1 MVGME
6 PLRSALVHWGPVCW
20 QNVTDVTTT
29 PSVLGLH
36 VVDLTSETFDA
47 GRWIVFSILEQ
58 ETGHWSEEDQQ
69 FVIAPPDASWHNPS
83 VATETS
89 P

>member
-6 PLRSALVHWGPVCW
+6 PLRSALVHWGPVFW

-58 ETGHWSEEDQQ
+58 ETGALERRGSTVRD
-69 FVIAPPDASWHNPS
+69 S
-83 VATETS
+83 TT
-89 P
+89 